1 MPDFGTIV
9 WFLGAV
15 VLFRMIWKI
24 GFAMLKSMATSPP
37 PPPPTGEMRRIDVRY
52 RCVVCGTEVR
62 VVVAPDEDPP
72 PPRHCMEDM
81 EFMTPRFE

>member
-1 MPDFGTIV
+1 MPAFGTVI
-9 WFLGAV
+9 WLLGAV
-15 VLFRMIWKI
+15 VLFRMIWKT
-24 GFAMLKSMATSPP
+24 GLAMLRSMATPP
-37 PPPPTGEMRRIDVRY
+37 PPPPPAGEMRRIDVRY

>member
-1 MPDFGTIV
+1 MPSFGAIV

-24 GFAMLKSMATSPP
+24 GFGMLKSMATPP
-37 PPPPTGEMRRIDVRY
+37 PPPPPAGEMRRIDVRY